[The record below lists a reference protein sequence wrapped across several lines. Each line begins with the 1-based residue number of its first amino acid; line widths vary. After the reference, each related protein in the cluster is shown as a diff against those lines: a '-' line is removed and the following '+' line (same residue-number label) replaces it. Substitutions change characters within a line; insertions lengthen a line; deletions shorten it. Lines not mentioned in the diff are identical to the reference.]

1 MILGLM
7 VLGSGGGARCADDDG
22 GVTGASPMIVVISNS
37 TFLDSLVKLTCPM
50 SLQDYVSEGVR
61 KAKIRRCIG
70 VGEYKRSHAFL
81 MSKIER
87 VKVG

>member
-1 MILGLM
+1 VILGLM

-22 GVTGASPMIVVISNS
+22 GATGASPMIVVISNS

-50 SLQDYVSEGVR
+50 SLQDYVSGGVR
-61 KAKIRRCIG
+61 KAKIRRCIE
-70 VGEYKRSHAFL
+70 VGEHKRSHTL
-81 MSKIER
+81 LKSKIER

>member
-1 MILGLM
+1 VILGLM
-7 VLGSGGGARCADDDG
+7 VLGSGGGARCDDDDG
-22 GVTGASPMIVVISNS
+22 GVIGASPMIVAISKS
-37 TFLDSLVKLTCPM
+37 AFLDTLVKLTCPM

-61 KAKIRRCIG
+61 KAKMRRCIKI
-70 VGEYKRSHAFL
+70 GEYKRSHAFL

>member
-1 MILGLM
+1 VILGLM

-50 SLQDYVSEGVR
+50 SLQDYVSGGVR
-61 KAKIRRCIG
+61 KAKIRRCIE
-70 VGEYKRSHAFL
+70 VGEHKRSHTL
-81 MSKIER
+81 LKSKIER

>member
-1 MILGLM
+1 VILGLM

-61 KAKIRRCIG
+61 TQKITHPAKEQDRAGKGG
-70 VGEYKRSHAFL
+70 V
-81 MSKIER
+81 ER
-87 VKVG
+87 

>member
-1 MILGLM
+1 M
-7 VLGSGGGARCADDDG
+7 VLGSGVGASCDDDDG
-22 GVTGASPMIVVISNS
+22 GVIGASPMIVAISRLA
-37 TFLDSLVKLTCPM
+37 FLDTLVKLARPM

-61 KAKIRRCIG
+61 KAKVRRCIE
-70 VGEYKRSHAFL
+70 VEEYKRSHAFL

>member
-1 MILGLM
+1 
-7 VLGSGGGARCADDDG
+7 
-22 GVTGASPMIVVISNS
+22 MIVAISRL
-37 TFLDSLVKLTCPM
+37 TFLDALVKLTCPI
-50 SLQDYVSEGVR
+50 SFQNQVSGGVR
-61 KAKIRRCIG
+61 KAKIRRCIE

>member
-50 SLQDYVSEGVR
+50 FLQDYVSEGVR
-61 KAKIRRCIG
+61 KAKIRRCIE
-70 VGEYKRSHAFL
+70 VGEHKRSHTL
-81 MSKIER
+81 LKSKIER

>member
-1 MILGLM
+1 VILGLM

-61 KAKIRRCIG
+61 KVKIRRCIE
-70 VGEYKRSHAFL
+70 VGEHKRSHTL
-81 MSKIER
+81 LKSKIER

>member
-37 TFLDSLVKLTCPM
+37 TFLDSLVKLTCP
-50 SLQDYVSEGVR
+50 LVFRTTCLKE
-61 KAKIRRCIG
+61 
-70 VGEYKRSHAFL
+70 
-81 MSKIER
+81 
-87 VKVG
+87 